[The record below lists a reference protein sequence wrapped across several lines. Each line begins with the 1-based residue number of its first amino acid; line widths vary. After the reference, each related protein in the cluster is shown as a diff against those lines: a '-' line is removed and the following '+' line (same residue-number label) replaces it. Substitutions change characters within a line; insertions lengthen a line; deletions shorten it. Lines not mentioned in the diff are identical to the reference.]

1 MFSLSALLAYTA
13 ACFLFSIIPGPS
25 VSVVVANSLAR
36 GTRAGV
42 VTLLGTEIAML
53 SMVLIVALGLQ
64 AVMTV
69 IASAFT
75 LIKLAGAAYL
85 IWIGWKMFTSR
96 AHIDLNAHAD
106 KLRMRRYLLQGA
118 LINWSNP
125 KTLLFLGAFLPQFVD
140 LSRPAFGQIL
150 VLGLI
155 VMAVATLTDLLYA
168 ILAGRMRYLLTA
180 TRVRVMNRIG
190 GTVLMI
196 GGVALALV
204 RRT

>member
-1 MFSLSALLAYTA
+1 
-13 ACFLFSIIPGPS
+13 
-25 VSVVVANSLAR
+25 
-36 GTRAGV
+36 
-42 VTLLGTEIAML
+42 
-53 SMVLIVALGLQ
+53 
-64 AVMTV
+64 
-69 IASAFT
+69 
-75 LIKLAGAAYL
+75 
-85 IWIGWKMFTSR
+85 
-96 AHIDLNAHAD
+96 
-106 KLRMRRYLLQGA
+106 
-118 LINWSNP
+118 
-125 KTLLFLGAFLPQFVD
+125 
-140 LSRPAFGQIL
+140 